1 MKKVFLLLTLAVLFA
16 GKVFAVSA
24 YPYPIKFNQP
34 DGKTSLTLTLKG
46 DEKVSWAESQDG
58 YTLVYDN
65 RGFMVYATIDQSGDM
80 VPSKY
85 MATDIS
91 DRSAETREFLSKTPK
106 RLRYSASQ
114 ISYMRSLWDIRD
126 KSLNTNKSIADAD
139 TLRILVIMA
148 QFPNRTFVKTQ
159 QQIDNMFNQVN
170 YSAEN
175 AVGSVTDFY
184 HENSY
189 GKLKLIADVVGP
201 YTADYNTRHYGRSG
215 QGTAQSGSEFAYEFM
230 TKASNAGV
238 DFSRYDRDHDGV
250 VDGVHIIFAG
260 YGRESNAGDTVIWSH
275 KWSASGR
282 VANHNTYAQTYSCSP
297 ELRGNS
303 GTNISHIGVACHEI
317 GHVLGAP
324 DYYDTDY
331 ESNGQYPGMGM
342 WDVMASGS
350 WGGVNGQSG
359 NCPPHHNAYTKAYI
373 YGWIPVTTLSSYDTI
388 TLQPFSTDS
397 SSVYRIDTRTSNE
410 YYLIDN
416 RQLIGFD
423 QSNYGHGLMIYHV
436 HSQVQSASWSNV
448 VNYSHPQMFYP
459 VCASATVATPD
470 TSAASYGNINSDAC
484 PFPGSQHKYN
494 FTDFTTPCAKSWA
507 GANTGF
513 PIRNITE
520 DAIANTVTFICGDP
534 ASANCPVPTNLHLT
548 AITENSATIT
558 WNQGSSSNWQ
568 VCYGKSGFDPS
579 VNTRTR
585 RFVNNV
591 QTNSCTISGLDV
603 NDTVY
608 DIYVRTICGAGDTS
622 IWSANLMTI
631 VTQPDSG
638 HAYISACGIHVYDNG
653 GATGAY
659 DDDKDVILTVR
670 AATPQSVIR
679 FTGSAAIEDYD
690 YFIVYDGEDTTGSI
704 IYALYSNYPT
714 ASRLYD
720 GNIDETSTSGA
731 ITIRMLSDIYDHFE
745 GFDLL
750 VSCVDTTDCDMFTIP
765 YSEDF
770 SGYTASAS
778 TTAGGDIPRCWTTY
792 TSNTSTTASNLG
804 FVPHISTSS
813 SFSPNGSSQDNYMA
827 MVVKRGTSA
836 NRAYVILPGFNDTLS
851 KSVIS
856 FKARQST
863 SSAST
868 EMLHLG
874 YIANYTGSKT
884 TDTVFTPLTVISN
897 IPTLG
902 NDTNSLKTVNLH
914 AYNIPDT
921 ARLAFRW
928 MSTRTTGTSN
938 YSCGIDDV
946 NIISCEG
953 KSTQYEYC
961 CDPTYTWTL
970 DGNTY
975 STDTIVSARLTGASY
990 TGCDSI
996 VTLDLKFRLPSAA
1009 TDTVRACHS
1018 YTWIDNQTYT
1028 ASTNTPTFRLTN
1040 AVGCD
1045 SIVTLNLTILN
1056 DTTIIDSVVAC
1067 DSLRW
1072 IDDSLYTAST
1082 NVPTYTY
1089 TTALGCDSTINLH
1102 LTIVH
1107 PTSGIDSIVACDSIT
1122 WINGITY
1129 RMSNR
1134 VARCTIQNAAGCDS
1148 VVYLRL
1154 TVKHKPTVRITADRT
1169 SLSNGES
1176 VTLTASGATSYLW
1189 STGSTSNPIT
1199 ETPSQTTTYSVIG
1212 MNTNDEACKDTASI
1226 EITVTTGI
1234 NEANG
1239 TSIAVYPNPAQ
1250 QLITVEGEGM
1260 TSITIYNTLG
1270 QKLASIPAQNGK
1282 NAVNVADYA
1291 EGLYTLQIERSNGEK
1306 SVRTF
1311 VIRRK

>member
-534 ASANCPVPTNLHLT
+534 ASANCPVPTNLQLT
-548 AITENSATIT
+548 SITENSATIT
-558 WNQGSSSNWQ
+558 WDQGSSSQWQ
-568 VCYGKSGFDPS
+568 VCYGKVGFDPS
-579 VNTRTR
+579 ANTRTR
-585 RFVNNV
+585 RFINNIR
-591 QTNSCTISGLDV
+591 TNSCTINGLDV
-603 NDTVY
+603 NDTIY
-608 DIYVRTICGAGDTS
+608 DIYVRTICSAGDTS

-836 NRAYVILPGFNDTLS
+836 NRAYVILPGFDDTLS

-996 VTLDLKFRLPSAA
+996 VVLDLKFHLPSAS

-1028 ASTNTPTFRLTN
+1028 TSTNTPTFRLTN
-1040 AVGCD
+1040 TAGCD
-1045 SIVTLNLTILN
+1045 SIITLNLTILN
-1056 DTTIIDSVVAC
+1056 DTTIIDSIVAC

-1072 IDDSLYTAST
+1072 IDDSLYTTST
-1082 NVPTYTY
+1082 NAPTYTY

-1107 PTSGIDSIVACDSIT
+1107 PTSGTDSIVACDSIT

-1148 VVYLRL
+1148 VVYLHL
-1154 TVKHKPTVRITADRT
+1154 TVKHKPTVQITADRT

-1176 VTLTASGATSYLW
+1176 VTLTASGALSYLW

-1212 MNTNDEACKDTASI
+1212 MNTNDDACKDTASI

-1234 NEANG
+1234 NEAG
-1239 TSIAVYPNPAQ
+1239 EASLSIYPNPAQ
-1250 QLITVEGEGM
+1250 QLITIEGEGM

-1270 QKLASIPAQNGK
+1270 QKLTSIPAQNGK

-1291 EGLYTLQIERSNGEK
+1291 EGLYTLQIERTNGEK